1 MNWEAIGAV
10 GEILGAVGV
19 VVTLAYLARQIH
31 VSNRAARRAA
41 EQELMDLTFA
51 LMSQIGANADVA
63 QLWSKGLLDFDNLSS
78 SEQVRFH
85 TLAYQMMALFE
96 RFFYLN
102 RTGEVDR
109 YIAEP
114 NAHTRRAMVAAP
126 GLQAW
131 FSKRKSQFGDEFCRV
146 LVKEMAEGGEFR
158 LYREG
163 EGDVKLGEV

>member
-1 MNWEAIGAV
+1 MNWDAIGAV
-10 GEILGAVGV
+10 GEILGAAGV
-19 VVTLAYLARQIH
+19 IVTLAYLARQIH

-51 LMSQIGANADVA
+51 LMSQIGADAEVA
-63 QLWSKGLLDFDNLSS
+63 RIWTKGLLGFEDLTST
-78 SEQVRFH
+78 EQVRFH
-85 TLAYQMMALFE
+85 TVAYQMMALFE

-102 RTGEVDR
+102 RTGEIDP

-114 NAHTRRAMVAAP
+114 NANTRRAMVAAP

-131 FSKRKSQFGDEFCRV
+131 FSKRKSQFGNEFCRV
-146 LVKEMAEGGEFR
+146 IEKEMAEGGDFQ

-163 EGDVKLGEV
+163 DGEVKLGEV